1 MFDGIIIA
9 TNEGHHDLRPLAQ
22 QLLQKLAGT
31 YCTIACFEAHPRLL
45 FCADTTKELIQIVYD
60 SHFITPHSRDIT
72 LNFLNGLNVWN
83 QGNLSVPVVPIV
95 PAFHPDRIPLH
106 Y

>member
-9 TNEGHHDLRPLAQ
+9 ANEGHHDLRSVTQ
-22 QLLQKLAGT
+22 HLLQELAGT
-31 YCTIACFEAHPRLL
+31 HGTVARFEAHPRLL
-45 FCADTTKELIQIVYD
+45 FCANTTKELIQIVYD

-95 PAFHPDRIPLH
+95 QPFHPDRIPLH
-106 Y
+106 